1 MDENTQVSGPDQLDF
16 VQLTAD
22 IAAAYV
28 SNNSVRPAD
37 LPALL
42 TEVHAAV
49 AGLSS
54 APASAEPKAEKLTA
68 AQIRKS
74 ITPDALI
81 SFIDGKPYKTL
92 KRHLSGNGLTIEE
105 YRQRYGLP
113 RDYPTVAASYSEQRS
128 KLALALGLGLGNQN
142 RKASAK
148 ATAADETIAEAPK
161 ARGRKKAAEPAAAP
175 AEKPA
180 RARKSKK
187 AAA

>member
-49 AGLSS
+49 AGLNS

-128 KLALALGLGLGNQN
+128 KLALALGLGNQN